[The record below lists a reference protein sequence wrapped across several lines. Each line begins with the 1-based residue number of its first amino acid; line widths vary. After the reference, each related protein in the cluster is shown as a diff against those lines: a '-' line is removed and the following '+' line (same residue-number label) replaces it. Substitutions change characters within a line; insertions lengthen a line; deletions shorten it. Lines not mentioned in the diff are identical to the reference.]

1 MIDAYHILRL
11 AVTQLNNGYEMH
23 LSRVSGMSISDY
35 AERARAKKMAEALA
49 CGIDDAFISQLV
61 EHFYSAI
68 RADALLGP
76 IFTEKIKDWPLH
88 LARMK
93 DFWASI
99 MLESGRYSAN
109 PMQKHIAISGIEA
122 AHFER
127 WHALWDQALIE
138 IAPNAAVGERFL
150 EAAQR
155 IGESLLTGIQV
166 NRGGL
171 AAIQRRA

>member
-1 MIDAYHILRL
+1 
-11 AVTQLNNGYEMH
+11 
-23 LSRVSGMSISDY
+23 MSISDY
-35 AERARAKKMAEALA
+35 AGNARAQKMAEALA

-61 EHFYSAI
+61 GHFYGAI
-68 RADALLGP
+68 REDALLGP
-76 IFTEKIKDWPLH
+76 IFAEKIKDWPLH
-88 LARMK
+88 LVRMK

-99 MLESGRYSAN
+99 MLESGRYSGN
-109 PMQKHIAISGIEA
+109 PMQKHIAIGGIDA

-127 WHALWDQALIE
+127 WHALWDRALME
-138 IAPNAAVGERFL
+138 IAPSAAVGERFR

-155 IGESLLTGIQV
+155 IGESLLTGIQI